1 MANVRDKEGLTYGVG
16 ANMANDMF
24 NDGDWRMSATFAPDL
39 LDKGI
44 ASTQRQLKIWFDAGV
59 TPAEISAR
67 KTNLIGSFKVGL
79 ATTGGMAENLI
90 AATRRGYD
98 VTWLDDFPVKVN
110 ALSDEQVNAAIR
122 KYIKPESMVTVKA
135 GTFK

>member
-1 MANVRDKEGLTYGVG
+1 
-16 ANMANDMF
+16 
-24 NDGDWRMSATFAPDL
+24 
-39 LDKGI
+39 
-44 ASTQRQLKIWFDAGV
+44 
-59 TPAEISAR
+59 
-67 KTNLIGSFKVGL
+67 
-79 ATTGGMAENLI
+79 
-90 AATRRGYD
+90 